1 MISGRL
7 TMRAAIARNTATAS
21 DSWGGPVA
29 PSYASIGAAVPCFV
43 WSTSASQSIDGSKT
57 AEVEQFRALF
67 ALGADVRPGDVITS
81 VTDRQ
86 GEEIIPGRL
95 LVEPPVQRKHT
106 HLEATMRR
114 IA

>member
-1 MISGRL
+1 VIAGRL
-7 TMRAAIARNTATAS
+7 TMRAAIERNTATAS

-43 WSTSASQSIDGSKT
+43 WSTLAGQSIDGSKM
-57 AEVEQFRALF
+57 AEIEQFRALF
-67 ALGADVRPGDVITS
+67 ALDADVRPGDVIAS
-81 VTDRQ
+81 IADRK
-86 GEEIIPGRL
+86 GTVIILGRL

-114 IA
+114 IG